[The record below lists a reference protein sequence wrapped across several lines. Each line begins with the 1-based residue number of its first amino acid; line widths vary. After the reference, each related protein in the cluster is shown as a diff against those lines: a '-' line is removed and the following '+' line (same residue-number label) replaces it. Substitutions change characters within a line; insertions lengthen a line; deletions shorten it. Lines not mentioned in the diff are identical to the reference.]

1 MGPWKLHQYHVRGDR
16 NELLFNVKDD
26 PIENRNLAGDER
38 YASVMRTLKTEMQ
51 KRMKELGDGVIL
63 DAPDWGVEEIPE
75 HPFEL
80 EYWEKLEGGS

>member
-1 MGPWKLHQYHVRGDR
+1 
-16 NELLFNVKDD
+16 
-26 PIENRNLAGDER
+26 
-38 YASVMRTLKTEMQ
+38 MRTLKTEMQ

-63 DAPDWGVEEIPE
+63 SVPDWGVEEIPE